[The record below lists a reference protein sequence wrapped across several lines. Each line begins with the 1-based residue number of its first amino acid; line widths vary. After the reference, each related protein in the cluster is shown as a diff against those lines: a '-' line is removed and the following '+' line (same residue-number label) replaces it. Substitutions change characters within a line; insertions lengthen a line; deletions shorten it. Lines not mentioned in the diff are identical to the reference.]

1 MGNRP
6 RVKAQKFSEFMV
18 QQYLD
23 KEKADRQAHGQRV
36 VQRLNDLGLE
46 HTSDNFKR
54 VSRSINN
61 EAKLAQRQAEAKV
74 LLQEFK
80 SKLMQL

>member
-1 MGNRP
+1 MGKRP

-18 QQYLD
+18 QQYLE

-61 EAKLAQRQAEAKV
+61 EAKLAQRQEEAKV
-74 LLQEFK
+74 LLEQFK

>member
-18 QQYLD
+18 QQYLE

-36 VQRLNDLGLE
+36 VQRLKDLGLE

>member
-36 VQRLNDLGLE
+36 VQRLKDLGLE

>member
-36 VQRLNDLGLE
+36 VERLDDLGLE

-61 EAKLAQRQAEAKV
+61 EAKLAQQQAESKV

-80 SKLMQL
+80 SKLLQL

>member
-1 MGNRP
+1 MGKRP

-18 QQYLD
+18 QQYLE

-61 EAKLAQRQAEAKV
+61 EAKLAQQQAEAKV